1 MGVAGACLAVAG
13 LLLGALIWAQV
24 SKHNEKVIE
33 RLDLL
38 IEQGRMRFSDEDND
52 DTEGL

>member
-1 MGVAGACLAVAG
+1 MGLIAFLLTSFAVLILLAI
-13 LLLGALIWAQV
+13 LTLQV
-24 SKHNEKVIE
+24 RICD

-52 DTEGL
+52 DTEG